1 MLFSSYS
8 FLLFFPLVLILVGVL
23 PVKWKNIALLLVS
36 YYFYSCWSKRYC
48 LLLLG
53 CTAVVY
59 VAARLLEKKK
69 WAFWAALAI
78 VLGLLAVFKYADFGL
93 YTLEQLLGKPT
104 PRLNLVMPVGI
115 SFFTFQA
122 AGYLIDV
129 YQGKYKPERNFISF
143 ALFVS
148 FFPQLLSGPIGRGG
162 KLLPQYAEPK
172 KPCFEDL
179 RSGLITMTW
188 GYFLKLVI
196 ADRAAM
202 LVDSVYASFD
212 TFPGICLVFATV
224 LYGVQIYC
232 DFAGYSA
239 MAIGAGRMLGIHLPV
254 NFRTPYFAQSI
265 QEFWRRWHISLSSW
279 FRDYVY
285 FPLGGSRC
293 GKWKN
298 YRNILIVFLLSGL
311 WHGASWSFVVW
322 GALHGVYQIVGKL
335 TKGAREKAVS
345 ALGIHTEAS
354 SWKMFRMLVTFLLV
368 DFAWLFFRADGL
380 GTAMRMLRH
389 IALNLRPL
397 ELMDAIRGSTMGL
410 DLADF
415 WVLLLSILFMT
426 GLDIA
431 RYRGVQLQAVFKKQ
445 NWLCREILLA
455 GFMLLIFIFGIWGN
469 GFHAA
474 SFIYFQF

>member
-8 FLLFFPLVLILVGVL
+8 FLFFFPLVLILVGIL
-23 PVKWKNIALLLVS
+23 PVKLKNAALLLVS
-36 YYFYSCWSKRYC
+36 YYFYNCWSRRYC

-53 CTAVVY
+53 CTVVVY
-59 VAARLLEKKK
+59 AAARLLERKK
-69 WAFWAALAI
+69 WAFWAGLVT
-78 VLGLLAVFKYADFGL
+78 VLGLLAVFKYGDFAL
-93 YTLEQLLGKPT
+93 YTLETVIGRQT
-104 PRLNLVMPVGI
+104 PRLNLVLPVGI

-129 YQGKYKPERNFISF
+129 YQGKYKAERNFVNF

-162 KLLPQYAEPK
+162 VLLPQYANPR
-172 KPCFEDL
+172 KPSFADL
-179 RSGLITMTW
+179 RSGLLTMTW
-188 GYFLKLVI
+188 GYFLKLVV
-196 ADRAAM
+196 ADRAAI
-202 LVDSVYASFD
+202 LVDSVYGSFQS
-212 TFPGICLVFATV
+212 FPGICLVFATV
-224 LYGVQIYC
+224 LYGVQIYG

-239 MAIGAGRMLGIHLPV
+239 MAIGAGRMLGIRLPV
-254 NFRTPYFAQSI
+254 NFQTPYFAQSI

-293 GKWKN
+293 AKWKH

-311 WHGASWSFVVW
+311 WHGASWSFSVW
-322 GALHGVYQIVGKL
+322 GLLHGVYQIVGKL
-335 TKGAREKAVS
+335 TQRPRAALTSR
-345 ALGIHTEAS
+345 LGIRTEAG
-354 SWKMFRMLVTFLLV
+354 SWKVFRMLLTFVLV

-380 GTAMRMLRH
+380 GTAAQMLSY
-389 IALNLRPL
+389 IASNLRPL
-397 ELMDAIRGSTMGL
+397 ELADAIRQGTMGL
-410 DLADF
+410 DGPDF
-415 WVLLLSILFMT
+415 AVLMLSILFMT
-426 GLDIA
+426 GMDIA
-431 RYRGVQLQAVFKKQ
+431 RYKGIDLQAVYGRQ
-445 NWLCREILLA
+445 NFLARELLLA